1 MLLASILSIVA
12 QIALPKVLFTA
23 QGFLSKNSSGCA
35 FKFATS
41 SFQLANLKLGLDW
54 IPIYLLNILWIS
66 FGCQSFCQSLV
77 ESKDPIEIE
86 PLIMLIH
93 NKLPIDLLKFCQT
106 PQSCF
111 SACLTTDRSTDRL
124 LNNLP

>member
-54 IPIYLLNILWIS
+54 IPIYLLNILWTS
-66 FGCQSFCQSLV
+66 FGCQSLV